1 MKTRLVNE
9 KTHTHTYMHTAR
21 GLSCKWKA
29 TMRCSFCCCCCFS
42 PCCYL
47 RAWVFDPSE
56 NVCCFVPHSCLIFV
70 SSFLAASLCRL
81 VFACLFNY
89 HRMDIKRSFISLARL
104 WPELSSQSKQRKC
117 GLKNGLAFACRCR
130 NEAPTFSLLISLRP
144 SRRVLKSKLLMDCCA
159 LCPTAALQTIIM
171 ASLSALMET
180 EKVLPQLRLPS
191 SLIINL
197 ESFWH
202 RRERVELPSPPHTK
216 LQRVLQSKLCFN
228 TPIK

>member
-1 MKTRLVNE
+1 
-9 KTHTHTYMHTAR
+9 MHTAR

-29 TMRCSFCCCCCFS
+29 TMRCSCCCCCFS

-56 NVCCFVPHSCLIFV
+56 NLCCFVPHSCLIFV

-89 HRMDIKRSFISLARL
+89 HWKDIKRSFISLSSFMARAVN
-104 WPELSSQSKQRKC
+104 SKQAKEMRSEKWVSS
-117 GLKNGLAFACRCR
+117 ACRCR
-130 NEAPTFSLLISLRP
+130 NEAALCLLLSLFSFLH
-144 SRRVLKSKLLMDCCA
+144 SKLLMDCCA
-159 LCPTAALQTIIM
+159 LCPTAARQTIIM

-202 RRERVELPSPPHTK
+202 RRERVELP
-216 LQRVLQSKLCFN
+216 
-228 TPIK
+228 TPTYQAAESSAKQTLL

>member
-1 MKTRLVNE
+1 MKTHLVNE

-21 GLSCKWKA
+21 GLSCKWEA
-29 TMRCSFCCCCCFS
+29 TMRCSFFCCCCFS

-89 HRMDIKRSFISLARL
+89 HRKDIKRSFISLVRL

-117 GLKNGLAFACRCR
+117 GLKNGLALPAGVATRLLLSLFSFPFDPVGECWNLSCWWIVAHC
-130 NEAPTFSLLISLRP
+130 APLQLCRP
-144 SRRVLKSKLLMDCCA
+144 SSWQA
-159 LCPTAALQTIIM
+159 
-171 ASLSALMET
+171 
-180 EKVLPQLRLPS
+180 
-191 SLIINL
+191 
-197 ESFWH
+197 
-202 RRERVELPSPPHTK
+202 
-216 LQRVLQSKLCFN
+216 
-228 TPIK
+228 